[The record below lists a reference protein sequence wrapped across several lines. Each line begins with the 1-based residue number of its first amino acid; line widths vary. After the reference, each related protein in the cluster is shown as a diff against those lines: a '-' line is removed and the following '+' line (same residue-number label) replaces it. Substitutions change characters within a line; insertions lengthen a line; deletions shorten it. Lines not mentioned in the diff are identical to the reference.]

1 VLASV
6 SEAKRN
12 GLNDDSRKRIRHH
25 VANSRPTVLVRM
37 FIPSFRQ
44 RPHYVLDLSVRLW
57 VHRCNVRALVA
68 VFSDPLAVDLSYTVS
83 DP

>member
-6 SEAKRN
+6 CEAKRN

-25 VANSRPTVLVRM
+25 VANSTVLVRM
-37 FIPSFRQ
+37 FIPSFRP
-44 RPHYVLDLSVRLW
+44 RSHYVLDLSVHLW